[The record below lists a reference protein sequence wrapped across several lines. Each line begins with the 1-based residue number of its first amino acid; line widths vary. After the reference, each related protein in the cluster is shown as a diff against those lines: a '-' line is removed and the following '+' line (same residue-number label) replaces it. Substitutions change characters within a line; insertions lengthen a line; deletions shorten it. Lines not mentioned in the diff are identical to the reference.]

1 MGEKRVQDL
10 ETREGDG
17 DDGRSQD
24 DSLITCYRCCKAV
37 FAPSTI
43 LVVHRYRAGY
53 SHDFRAFPLSVNS
66 CRNYTRIV
74 SKTLIEFRVIV
85 EEEGRVL
92 FDVPLSLSLSPFSPL
107 SRHVGWDATFSRFFS
122 PWNVG
127 DGGEGGRSRKF
138 SSTCYSFTRSY
149 ERDVLVLRYVILGR
163 WISKTKSFMLFSL
176 LFIKE

>member
-1 MGEKRVQDL
+1 MQDL

-92 FDVPLSLSLSPFSPL
+92 FDVPLSLSLSFFSPL
-107 SRHVGWDATFSRFFS
+107 ETRGVRCNVLTVFFAVKRGGW
-122 PWNVG
+122 W
-127 DGGEGGRSRKF
+127 GGGK
-138 SSTCYSFTRSY
+138 
-149 ERDVLVLRYVILGR
+149 
-163 WISKTKSFMLFSL
+163 KP
-176 LFIKE
+176 

>member
-1 MGEKRVQDL
+1 MQDL
-10 ETREGDG
+10 EIREGDG

-37 FAPSTI
+37 FAPSAI

-92 FDVPLSLSLSPFSPL
+92 FDVPLSLSLLFLP
-107 SRHVGWDATFSRFFS
+107 SRDTWGEMQRSHGFFRRETWRMVGR
-122 PWNVG
+122 
-127 DGGEGGRSRKF
+127 GEEAVNFLRRVIRLRAVTSGM
-138 SSTCYSFTRSY
+138 SSYY
-149 ERDVLVLRYVILGR
+149 A
-163 WISKTKSFMLFSL
+163 M
-176 LFIKE
+176 

>member
-1 MGEKRVQDL
+1 MQDL

-92 FDVPLSLSLSPFSPL
+92 FDVPLSLSLLFLP
-107 SRHVGWDATFSRFFS
+107 SRDTWGEMQRSHGFFRRETWGMVGR
-122 PWNVG
+122 
-127 DGGEGGRSRKF
+127 GEEAVNFLRRVIRLRAVTSGM
-138 SSTCYSFTRSY
+138 SSYY
-149 ERDVLVLRYVILGR
+149 A
-163 WISKTKSFMLFSL
+163 M
-176 LFIKE
+176 